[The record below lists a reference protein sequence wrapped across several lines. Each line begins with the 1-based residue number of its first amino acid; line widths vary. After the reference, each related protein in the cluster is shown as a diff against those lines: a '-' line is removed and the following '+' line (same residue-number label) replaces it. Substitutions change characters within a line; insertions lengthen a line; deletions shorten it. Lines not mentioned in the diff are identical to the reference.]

1 MHLKQLFESGVC
13 ALVCALPLQSQA
25 NPQLIPEDEIRLSS
39 RPYTPPA
46 TDALRVQS
54 NLVEVGVVVR
64 DSKGQ
69 PVAGLHQS
77 DFQVFDN
84 GKLQT
89 ITFFSTE
96 GASTGAAP
104 AAKPLQ
110 SSTLANDSLP
120 QANNGQ
126 TVIPGTRP
134 RFIALFFDDLSMP
147 LGDLVPARKAAQALV
162 DAGRL
167 EPGDRVGIFTAS
179 HSVTLGF
186 TGDMEKLA
194 ASLAQLRTQLRT
206 ADEGPAACPPMMPHQ
221 AHLIVNVHDD
231 QALNLGIEQ
240 GIAGLCLL
248 NLARSE
254 QVLMVQRRADQVL
267 SMAEQLGQA
276 TLSSLG
282 QVIVHLSQMPGR
294 RVLILVSSGFLSA
307 TLQRQ
312 MGQLVEAA
320 LRSDIVINSL
330 DAKGLATDVSVGVSL
345 RPGGRIRGD
354 LMAYAEVLKAE
365 QREVFNDLM
374 SSLSRDT
381 GGVFFHNNND
391 LDKGLRSALAVPEA
405 RYILSFPPKDLKPD
419 GRLHN
424 LKVKLAV
431 RGGLSVDARRG
442 YFAPTKKQQQPAQ
455 SSGLGAL
462 DSAVSATGRISDLPA
477 ESTVQIE
484 KPGDG
489 APFLRVT
496 IHVDVSKL
504 PFQHRA
510 DRSLERLRLITAL
523 FDAQGKFLE
532 GEEAVIDLALKD
544 ATLAQLAGQGFT
556 QKLSLRAPAGS
567 YNLRE
572 VVQEGVQGRI
582 AALSHPVEIP

>member
-1 MHLKQLFESGVC
+1 MHVKQPVEIGLC
-13 ALVCALPLQSQA
+13 ALLCALSLQGQA
-25 NPQLIPEDEIRLSS
+25 NPPLIPEDEIRLTS
-39 RPYTPPA
+39 RPYTPPQA
-46 TDALRVQS
+46 NALHVQS

-69 PVAGLHQS
+69 PVAGLHPS

-96 GASTGAAP
+96 AVLTTSSAATLP
-104 AAKPLQ
+104 Q
-110 SSTLANDSLP
+110 SSPPANDSSS

-126 TVIPGTRP
+126 TVVPGTRP

-162 DAGRL
+162 NAGRL

-179 HSVTLGF
+179 HSVTLDF

-240 GIAGLCLL
+240 GIAGLCLI
-248 NLARSE
+248 NLVRSE

-267 SMAEQLGQA
+267 SMAEQFGQS

-282 QVIVHLSQMPGR
+282 QVVIHLSQMPGR

-312 MGQLVEAA
+312 MDQLVEAA

-345 RPGGRIRGD
+345 RPTGRIRGD
-354 LMAYAEVLKAE
+354 LMAYADVLKAE

-405 RYILSFPPKDLKPD
+405 RYILSFSPKDLKPD

-431 RGGLSVDARRG
+431 PGAFSVDARRG
-442 YFAPTKKQQQPAQ
+442 YFAPAKKQVAQ
-455 SSGLGAL
+455 SPGIGAL
-462 DSAVSATGRISDLPA
+462 DSAVSAGGKISDLPA
-477 ESTVQIE
+477 ESTVELE
-484 KPGDG
+484 KSGDR

-496 IHVDVSKL
+496 IHVDLNKL

-510 DRSLERLRLITAL
+510 ERSLERLRLITAL

-544 ATLAQLAGQGFT
+544 ATLAQLASQGFT
-556 QKLSLRAPAGS
+556 QKLSLRVPAGS

-582 AALSHPVEIP
+582 AAVSHPVEIP